1 MIYVL
6 DLGTARK
13 YQVKN
18 WSSDQGLCHILS
30 LACCGKVVKKN
41 GNIYM
46 THKAFNGRI
55 IVEYLANACSL
66 ASSRTVPG
74 NGRSLG
80 VWLQEQEQANNP
92 RWPDAQDPELGLASK
107 CLLIG

>member
-66 ASSRTVPG
+66 RPGQFLEMAAVWGFGFKSRSRQTIPG
-74 NGRSLG
+74 GQMHRIQS
-80 VWLQEQEQANNP
+80 W
-92 RWPDAQDPELGLASK
+92 D
-107 CLLIG
+107 LLPNAC